1 MPRPTGATRPR
12 RKGARSMRAS
22 SPPPRCP
29 ASTAISARPTTAPPR
44 PPSPPSP
51 SSPRSI
57 SASAFTRMTDDLRTY
72 TEEDKKTRSPQWV
85 APVSTWLVSEQSR
98 EITGR
103 VFQAGNGQFAVAE
116 GWHKGPEAKPVLD
129 PHQAGKILTEL
140 ASKARKNAGMNGL
153 DLD

>member
-1 MPRPTGATRPR
+1 
-12 RKGARSMRAS
+12 
-22 SPPPRCP
+22 
-29 ASTAISARPTTAPPR
+29 
-44 PPSPPSP
+44 
-51 SSPRSI
+51 
-57 SASAFTRMTDDLRTY
+57 MTDDLRTY

-85 APVSTWLVSEQSR
+85 APVATWLASEQSR

-129 PHQAGKILTEL
+129 PYQAGKILTEL
-140 ASKARKNAGMNGL
+140 AKKARKNAGMNGL